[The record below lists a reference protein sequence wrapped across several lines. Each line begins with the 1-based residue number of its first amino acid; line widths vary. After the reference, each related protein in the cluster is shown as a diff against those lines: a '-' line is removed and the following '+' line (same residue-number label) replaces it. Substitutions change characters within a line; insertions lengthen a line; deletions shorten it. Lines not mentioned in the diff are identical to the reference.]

1 MAVDETSINLHYYGC
16 TAIVLAAAV
25 FYPCWHEIASNKIVL
40 ASECPEPYDDIITFI
55 PYSGNVNKQDIH
67 LVMVARKLEFTKAHK
82 LRFRS
87 LRALA
92 PVHDQLFRY
101 EK

>member
-1 MAVDETSINLHYYGC
+1 MIMAVDCPVPEVWHQQFIDYHGELDLKDLH
-16 TAIVLAAAV
+16 TVL
-25 FYPCWHEIASNKIVL
+25 
-40 ASECPEPYDDIITFI
+40 
-55 PYSGNVNKQDIH
+55 
-67 LVMVARKLEFTKAHK
+67 VARKLEFTKANK

-101 EK
+101 AK

>member
-1 MAVDETSINLHYYGC
+1 VDEKSVNLHYYGC
-16 TAIVLAAAV
+16 TEIALAAAV
-25 FYPCWHEIASNKIVL
+25 FHPCWHEIEDNDIVL
-40 ASECPEPYDDIITFI
+40 ASECPEPYDNIITFI
-55 PYSGNVNKQDIH
+55 PYSGNVDLQDMH
-67 LVMVARKLEFTKAHK
+67 LALVTRKLEFTKAHK

-101 EK
+101 AK